1 MSSEDQ
7 HIYED
12 PADVVPSGLL
22 PDDIG
27 TTDFG
32 PLHHGQVHLDP
43 HLNGIEGRISSIRL
57 RFDQNKF
64 NIEREGNTIRIRSKD
79 DPTSHIAPYVYE
91 LKEDG
96 SGIESFSKP
105 LPPDVSKL
113 ASETPVRDLFRKR

>member
-1 MSSEDQ
+1 MLTDE
-7 HIYED
+7 
-12 PADVVPSGLL
+12 
-22 PDDIG
+22 IG
-27 TTDFG
+27 KTHFG
-32 PLHHGQVHLDP
+32 PPHYGHVHLDP
-43 HLNGIEGRISSIRL
+43 HLNGSERRTPSIRL